1 VAEDVRADT
10 SLRAIFAGRRGR
22 LLAALLLAEFAAA
35 VQGIAY
41 VTVLPLAARD
51 LDGSRLYGATLAAGS
66 LVTALVLAL
75 GPGLTARLRP
85 RATLALATGL
95 YVLGVALTATAPAMP
110 VLLAGSLVR
119 GAAGGL
125 LAAFGLSAIGGLF
138 DDAVRP
144 RVLGLFAVVWLLPS
158 LAGPAVNAAVAV
170 AFGWRWAMAWPAIVV
185 VLARLLVGRHADLV
199 PAPAERQP
207 VALGTGLLA
216 VGGLAVASAAS
227 GSGRW
232 GVPVLVVGLL
242 VACTGGARLLT
253 RAAGST
259 RRSLVL
265 LCFAA
270 LVMAFFAGDGLVPLS
285 VVEGLGRGVVA
296 GAVAVGAGLVCW
308 SLTGIRPRPAGRK
321 PDAGTTGA
329 ALVAVALL
337 AEAAVQFGV
346 VPDGAGLPV
355 AVAAWAVAGLG
366 MGLAYAR
373 LSAQSFDDLATERVP
388 GVAAAVAFAE
398 TASLVVGSLL
408 GGGSYSVGTGLG
420 AAARTSIGVGF
431 LLAAAAAV
439 VSTLLAVRRT
449 RT

>member
-1 VAEDVRADT
+1 
-10 SLRAIFAGRRGR
+10 
-22 LLAALLLAEFAAA
+22 
-35 VQGIAY
+35 
-41 VTVLPLAARD
+41 
-51 LDGSRLYGATLAAGS
+51 
-66 LVTALVLAL
+66 
-75 GPGLTARLRP
+75 
-85 RATLALATGL
+85 
-95 YVLGVALTATAPAMP
+95 
-110 VLLAGSLVR
+110 
-119 GAAGGL
+119 
-125 LAAFGLSAIGGLF
+125 
-138 DDAVRP
+138 
-144 RVLGLFAVVWLLPS
+144 
-158 LAGPAVNAAVAV
+158 
-170 AFGWRWAMAWPAIVV
+170 MAWPAIVV
-185 VLARLLVGRHADLV
+185 VVARVLVGRHADLV
-199 PAPAERQP
+199 PAPAERRP
-207 VALGTGLLA
+207 VAVGTGLLA

-232 GVPVLVVGLL
+232 GVPVLIGGLL
-242 VACTGGARLLT
+242 VACTAGTRLLT

-308 SLTGIRPRPAGRK
+308 SLTGLRPQPAGRK

-337 AEAAVQFGV
+337 GEAAVQFGI
-346 VPDGAGLPV
+346 VPADAALAV
-355 AVAAWAVAGLG
+355 TVAAWAVAGLG
-366 MGLAYAR
+366 MGMAYGR
-373 LSAQSFDDLATERVP
+373 LSAQAFDDLPTEGVP
-388 GVAAAVAFAE
+388 AVAAAVAFAE

-431 LLAAAAAV
+431 LLAAAAAT

-449 RT
+449 AA